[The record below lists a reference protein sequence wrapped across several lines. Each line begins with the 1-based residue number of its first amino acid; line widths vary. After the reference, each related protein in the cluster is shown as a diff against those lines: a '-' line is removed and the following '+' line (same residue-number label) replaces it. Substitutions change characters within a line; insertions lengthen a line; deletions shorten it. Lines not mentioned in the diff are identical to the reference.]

1 MIESPLALATVIA
14 AATGLAFWL
23 DYRFEALG
31 KVGASMLAII
41 FGTILSNVGLVP
53 VSSPIYGA
61 VGGVVTSLAIAWL
74 LLSVDLRDLRKAGPK
89 MIGAFAIAVTGTA
102 LGAMVGAFVYQ
113 DRFGDNTW
121 RLAGTL
127 TGTYS
132 GGSVNFVSVGRAFE
146 IPDVLFA
153 GATAADNM
161 ATGIWL
167 AVTLMLPV
175 WLGRFYPATVTPS
188 DGPDLAEAAAAGSDG
203 QSERHAH
210 HPYFAHVK
218 MSALQIANLM
228 AVGLL
233 LVFVSEW
240 LGNLIPGVPAI
251 LWLTTLAL
259 VLGHTRFYREA
270 PGALQMGSV
279 ALHFFFVLIGILS
292 RFSEIVTVGIEVF
305 LLHPDRGGRPRC
317 RGVRGG
323 KALPPGHRHL
333 VGGLP
338 SGRGRTLVGPGGGH
352 LPGVEAPGA
361 PGGHRRA
368 AWLRGGNVPGTGCG
382 LRSPGRLLGPGPS
395 SDGAGNRVSGRF
407 STGPFQS
414 GRERPRAGFRSSAS
428 SPSSTGFAGLEVAP
442 PAAIPSMVFGRAR
455 LYD

>member
-1 MIESPLALATVIA
+1 MIEAPLSLATVIA

-23 DYRFEALG
+23 DYRFEAVG

-41 FGTILSNVGLVP
+41 FGTILSNVGVVP
-53 VSSPIYGA
+53 VSSPVYGA

-74 LLSVDLRDLRKAGPK
+74 LLSVDLRDLRKAGPR
-89 MIGAFAIAVTGTA
+89 MIGAFGIAVTGTA
-102 LGAMVGAFVYQ
+102 LGAMVGAFIYQ

-175 WLGRFYPATVTPS
+175 WLGRFYPAPPV
-188 DGPDLAEAAAAGSDG
+188 AAPVGSDAAESEKGSPTSG

-210 HPYFAHVK
+210 HPYFAHVG

-228 AVGLL
+228 AVGLI
-233 LVFVSEW
+233 LVFTSEW
-240 LGNLIPGVPAI
+240 LGGMVPGVPAI

-259 VLGHTRFYREA
+259 VLGHTPLYREA

-305 LLHPDRGGRPRC
+305 FFTLIVVGVHGVVVYGAGKLFRLDIATLSVASQAAVGGPSS
-317 RGVRGG
+317 
-323 KALPPGHRHL
+323 ALAVAISREWRHL
-333 VGGLP
+333 VLP
-338 SGRGRTLVGPGGGH
+338 AVIVG
-352 LPGVEAPGA
+352 
-361 PGGHRRA
+361 
-368 AWLRGGNVPGTGCG
+368 
-382 LRSPGRLLGPGPS
+382 LLGYAVG
-395 SDGAGNRVSGRF
+395 
-407 STGPFQS
+407 TYL
-414 GRERPRAGFRSSAS
+414 
-428 SPSSTGFAGLEVAP
+428 GLGVGY
-442 PAAIPSMVFGRAR
+442 AARG
-455 LYD
+455 LL